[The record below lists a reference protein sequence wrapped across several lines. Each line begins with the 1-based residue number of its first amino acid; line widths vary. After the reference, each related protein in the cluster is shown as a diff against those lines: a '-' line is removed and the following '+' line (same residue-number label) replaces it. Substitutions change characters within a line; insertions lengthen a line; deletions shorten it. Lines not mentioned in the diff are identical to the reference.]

1 MNLWNGSIAG
11 EIYCLVVVFVS
22 ASEYGDFIGERDKAI
37 FLFLLN
43 TGARARELCN
53 LNIKEIDLNTGSAMI
68 CYGKGG
74 KTRMVLIGRKSGV
87 HIFVLQRLMGYA
99 DLQVLRRYLAQNE
112 EDNQLAYMRG
122 AC

>member
-1 MNLWNGSIAG
+1 VKSIDWWW
-11 EIYCLVVVFVS
+11 CLFQP
-22 ASEYGDFIGERDKAI
+22 ASTGDFIGERDKAI

-68 CYGKGG
+68 RYGKGG
-74 KTRMVLIGRKSGV
+74 KTRMVFIGRKSGM
-87 HIFVLQRLMGYA
+87 HIFVLQRLMGHA

-112 EDNQLAYMRG
+112 EDNQLAYMREG
-122 AC
+122 LLTTTYEF